1 MIVLLFVVACAESGT
16 SIFPSVSTS
25 LVEAEVNFP
34 NPLSL
39 SVDPSRN
46 QLYLVNSNV
55 DVLFETGSL
64 AVLDFDAT
72 TTTSPTVTAKQILPL
87 ANFCGEAYF
96 DGNNLLVIPFREE
109 YEFDTSLDTIQSF
122 IVGDDSATHQDTAA
136 VAANPFGT
144 VADSAGIYV
153 VSDNYLTLMNTDLG
167 TIRTQSLESV
177 SETYSDSNARFVYD
191 MAIDTTNNIGYV
203 SNQGG
208 RLFVLDLSEF
218 TGAPVPVR
226 QLIIQPES
234 TRDIIVDSTARRL
247 YVLDG
252 VTESVWIYNIDQLPA
267 LSSTSVAEI
276 NITTA
281 LIGAVAVGNN
291 PNGMALDSTNNRLYV
306 ANSLDDTVS
315 VIDTVTQSQILT
327 IELDEEALVDS
338 GAFNGYLDEPRT
350 VQLGT
355 FNSTVYLFVLGY
367 KTGNMAVVNTS
378 TNTVVSVYPN
388 VAP

>member
-1 MIVLLFVVACAESGT
+1 MACAGSGT

-39 SVDPSRN
+39 SVDPTRN

-55 DVLFETGSL
+55 DVFFETGSL

-72 TTTSPTVTAKQILPL
+72 TTTSPTITAKQILPL

-96 DGNNLLVIPFREE
+96 DGTNLLVIPFRTQ
-109 YEFDTSLDTIQSF
+109 YDFDASLDTIQSF
-122 IVGDDSATHQDTAA
+122 IVGDDSATHLDTAA

-177 SETYSDSNARFVYD
+177 SETYDDSNARFVYD
-191 MAIDTTNNIGYV
+191 MAIDTTSNIGYV

-208 RLFVLDLSEF
+208 RLFVLDLNEF
-218 TGAPVPVR
+218 SGAPVPVR

-234 TRDIIVDSTARRL
+234 TRDIIVDSAARRL

-267 LSSTSVAEI
+267 LTSSVAEI

-327 IELDEEALVDS
+327 IELDEEALVET

-388 VAP
+388 VTP